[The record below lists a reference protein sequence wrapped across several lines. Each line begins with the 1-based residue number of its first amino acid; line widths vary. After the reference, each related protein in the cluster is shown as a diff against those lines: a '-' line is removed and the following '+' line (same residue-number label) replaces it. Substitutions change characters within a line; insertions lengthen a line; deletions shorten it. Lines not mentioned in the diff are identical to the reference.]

1 MTLEAVKNTYESLSV
16 SPVYYAEL
24 NFVLGTKFNETRGVL
39 DTMFDGLLDVNSYS
53 KKATGT

>member
-24 NFVLGTKFNETRGVL
+24 NFVLELKLMKREVF
-39 DTMFDGLLDVNSYS
+39 
-53 KKATGT
+53 